1 MEALI
6 TTLFVLFFINA
17 LALIYLWDRLK
28 SFCDLYDT
36 VSHNSITNQRYLEK
50 KVDALEIKVS
60 QKVKKTSLTEN
71 TNAPIKKSTR
81 TYRKD
86 KP

>member
-17 LALIYLWDRLK
+17 LALTYLWDRLR

-36 VSHNSITNQRYLEK
+36 VSHNSIANQRYLEK
-50 KVDALEIKVS
+50 KVDALEIKIS

-86 KP
+86 KS